1 MAVEV
6 LADLLEVRD
15 DAWRNAIEGYLGNN
29 KLLLTVEPKYAKAA
43 MEIYKELDPK
53 KILPGSRV
61 GYRKRFCR
69 TNSRFRKAR
78 WQKRWRPDVIMP
90 RLT

>member
-1 MAVEV
+1 MREILQTQLFLKTGKSVEVEV

-29 KLLLTVEPKYAKAA
+29 KLLLTVEPKYAKTA

-53 KILPGSRV
+53 NITGWLCWIPR
-61 GYRKRFCR
+61 RFWQ
-69 TNSRFRKAR
+69 TNSRC
-78 WQKRWRPDVIMP
+78 
-90 RLT
+90 